1 MKAIIIGASGLI
13 GQHVA
18 QIAAREKLYRTLVA
32 PARRK
37 IDLPEGIQNPI
48 VDFEK
53 LDADKMS
60 DVWKT
65 DHIFCCIGT
74 TIKVAGSQ
82 EAFRKVD
89 FDIAVN
95 TARLAKAGGASRAF
109 IVSALGADKNS
120 GIFYNRVKGEM
131 EEAIVQMGFQETW
144 IFRPSLLTG
153 ERKDK
158 RPGEVLGQIVGSIF
172 SPIFLGGIKKYK
184 PIAGE
189 VVARAMLCAAFL
201 SRPGVNFVESDQIQE
216 LGKAG

>member
-1 MKAIIIGASGLI
+1 MKAIVVGASGLI
-13 GQHVA
+13 GAQVV
-18 QIAAREKLYRTLVA
+18 QIAAREKLYGSIVA

-37 IDLPEGIQNPI
+37 IGVPDGVENPI
-48 VDFEK
+48 VDFDK
-53 LDADKMS
+53 LESAH
-60 DVWKT
+60 WKA

-82 EAFRKVD
+82 EAFRRVD
-89 FDIAVN
+89 YDIAVN
-95 TARLAKAGGASRAF
+95 TAALARSNGASKIF
-109 IVSALGADKNS
+109 VVSALGADKKS
-120 GIFYNRVKGEM
+120 GIFYSKVKGEM
-131 EEAIVQMGFQETW
+131 EAAIIEMGFAETW

-153 ERKDK
+153 ERKDS

-172 SPIFLGGIKKYK
+172 SPLFIGGIKKYK

-201 SRPGVNFVESDQIQE
+201 SRPGVNIVESDQIQE